1 MRPSLS
7 WIGGF
12 ANNRGAPGSVVI
24 TSAIGTGLET
34 IREIRFSGSGVLAQI
49 LRPPRADRIDV
60 AISIAADAAPGPRAV
75 VLPAI
80 QGGATE
86 NEMLPAHFY
95 VLARSSYGGMIGIG
109 GQLI

>member
-1 MRPSLS
+1 MRPSVP

-49 LRPPRADRIDV
+49 LSPPRADRIDV
-60 AISIAADAAPGPRAV
+60 AISIAADAFPGPRAV
-75 VLPAI
+75 VLPGI
-80 QGGATE
+80 QSDPTE
-86 NEMLPAHFY
+86 NGRLPALFY